1 LIAQAAQMQ
10 DKNNFIPS
18 QFPIQYLTLKQFLQ
32 HR

>member
-18 QFPIQYLTLKQFLQ
+18 QFPIQ
-32 HR
+32 